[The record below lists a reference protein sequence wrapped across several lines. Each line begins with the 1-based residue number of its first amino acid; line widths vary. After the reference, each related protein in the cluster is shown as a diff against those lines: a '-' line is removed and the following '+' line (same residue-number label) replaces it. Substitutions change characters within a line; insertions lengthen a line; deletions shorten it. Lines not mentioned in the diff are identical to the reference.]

1 MKKLIV
7 SMMFLAATLQVTSAQ
22 TNSGGIEAAVAKLD
36 NARTAKD
43 YEILSQDFLQLT
55 ATDGNNWLTW
65 YYAAFCNA
73 QTGWLYQRDGE
84 KIEPFANTA
93 EKQINK
99 ALSLIDTGSQKK
111 ELSEIYCIMAMA
123 NQDKVFINPQTYGAK
138 FGPAAFRYIQ
148 MAQAANPQNPR
159 ALYLAGWQ
167 KFATPKMWGGNKT
180 KAKELLVQARQL
192 LEQEAGTNA
201 APHWGKTEVG
211 DLLKQMK

>member
-1 MKKLIV
+1 MKKFIV
-7 SMMFLAATLQVTSAQ
+7 SMTFLVAMLQVTSAQ
-22 TNSGGIEAAVAKLD
+22 PNSGGLEAAVANLD
-36 NARTAKD
+36 NAKTAKD
-43 YEILSQDFLQLT
+43 YEILSQDFLKLT
-55 ATDGNNWLTW
+55 TTDSNNWLTW

-84 KIEPFANTA
+84 KIEPFAITA
-93 EKQINK
+93 EEQINK
-99 ALSLIDTGSQKK
+99 ALSLIDTGRQKK

-138 FGPAAFRYIQ
+138 FGPTAFRYIQ

-159 ALYLAGWQ
+159 VLYLAGWQ
-167 KFATPKMWGGNKT
+167 KFATPKIWGGNKT
-180 KAKELLVQARQL
+180 KAKELLVQASQL
-192 LEQEAGTNA
+192 LEQETDANT